1 MSERSLREQVQRFR
15 IGYVQGRQNIL
26 ISGGTGCGKTT
37 LLNALAKFIAD
48 EDRILLI
55 EDTSEIQLEKPNL
68 VRFEARQAQPALPAI
83 TIRDLLKASLSLY
96 SATTLKKKSFSPDS
110 AAVCRDIASPA
121 LAIRQ

>member
-1 MSERSLREQVQRFR
+1 MH
-15 IGYVQGRQNIL
+15 IHA
-26 ISGGTGCGKTT
+26 TGKTA

-48 EDRILLI
+48 EDRILFI

-96 SATTLKKKSFSPDS
+96 SATTLKKKTFPPDS
-110 AAVCRDIASPA
+110 GGSLPRYCFACARHSSIVASPIA
-121 LAIRQ
+121 TIGPGMRS